1 MSAQQGTSSLTGGPR
16 AMRRKAVPT
25 TELVQTGFLP
35 GNDQHL
41 PLVITPAVDNVDL
54 AGWCAAHKEDV
65 ERYLNQYGAILFRGF
80 PLADPPEFEVV
91 ASSIAGELFGD
102 YGDLPPEETG
112 QRIYHSTP
120 YPPDKMILFH
130 NESSHFS
137 SWPLRQFFFCV
148 RPPAEAG
155 ETPLLDCRE
164 AYKLL
169 DDEIVEAF
177 ERKGLMYV
185 RNFSAGIDVPWQD
198 FFHTDDKAAVERACA
213 DAGMTSEWTE
223 LGLRVRQRANGV
235 RTHPATGEQIF
246 FNQVQ
251 LHHVACLDE
260 ATRTAMRQLFADE
273 DLPRNVYYGDG
284 TTIPDSVMQRIGEV
298 FEQLCVEATWQEGDL
313 IALDNMLVA
322 HARRPFVGPRKI
334 VVAMGKMMQA
344 GENEDVRPV
353 GEEQPSG
360 QASGLRSVR

>member
-1 MSAQQGTSSLTGGPR
+1 
-16 AMRRKAVPT
+16 MRRKAVQT
-25 TELVQTGFLP
+25 TELIQTGFLP
-35 GNDQHL
+35 GNEGRL

-54 AGWCAAHKEDV
+54 AGWCASHAEDV
-65 ERYLNQYGAILFRGF
+65 ERHLDRHGAILFRGF
-80 PLADPPEFEVV
+80 PLAGAPEFEAV
-91 ASSIAGELFGD
+91 ASTIAGELFGE

-148 RPPAEAG
+148 VPSKEQG

-164 AYKLL
+164 VYEKL
-169 DDEIVEAF
+169 DKEIVEAF
-177 ERKGLMYV
+177 ESKGLMYV
-185 RNFSAGIDVPWQD
+185 RNFSEGVDVPWQD
-198 FFHTDDKAAVERACA
+198 FFHTDDKAAVEETCA
-213 DAGMTSEWTE
+213 KAGMTCEWTD
-223 LGLRVRQRANGV
+223 LGLRVSQLAKGV
-235 RTHPATGEQIF
+235 RTHPRTGERIF

-260 ATRTAMRQLFADE
+260 ETRTALRQLFADE

-284 TTIPDSVMQRIGEV
+284 TPISDEVIDRIGEV
-298 FEQLCVEATWQEGDL
+298 YEQLCVEAPWQAGDL

-322 HARRPFVGPRKI
+322 HARRPFAGERKI
-334 VVAMGKMMQA
+334 IVAMGKMVHA
-344 GENEDVRPV
+344 DDAAPA
-353 GEEQPSG
+353 P
-360 QASGLRSVR
+360 A

>member
-1 MSAQQGTSSLTGGPR
+1 MSAQQGTSR
-16 AMRRKAVPT
+16 ATEGLRGMRRKAAQT
-25 TELVQTGFLP
+25 TELVRTGFLP
-35 GNDQHL
+35 GNEERL

-54 AGWCAAHKEDV
+54 AGWCASHAEDV
-65 ERYLNQYGAILFRGF
+65 ERHLDRYGAIMFRGF
-80 PLADPPEFEVV
+80 PLADAPEFEAV
-91 ASSIAGELFGD
+91 ASTIAGELFGE

-120 YPPDKMILFH
+120 YPHDKMILFH

-148 RPPAEAG
+148 VPSQEGG

-164 AYKLL
+164 VCEVL
-169 DDEIVEAF
+169 DKEIVEAF

-185 RNFSAGIDVPWQD
+185 RNFSESVDVPWQD
-198 FFHTDDKAAVERACA
+198 FFHTDEKAAVERTCA
-213 DAGMTSEWTE
+213 NAGMTCEWTE
-223 LGLRVRQRANGV
+223 LGLRVRQRAKGV
-235 RTHPATGEQIF
+235 RTQPRTGERIF

-260 ATRTAMRQLFADE
+260 ETRTALRQLFADE

-284 TTIPDSVMQRIGEV
+284 TPIPDEVIDRIGEV
-298 FEQLCVEATWQEGDL
+298 YEQLCVETPWQKGDL

-322 HARRPFVGPRKI
+322 HARRPFVGERKI
-334 VVAMGKMMQA
+334 IVAMGKMAHA
-344 GENEDVRPV
+344 GDAAP
-353 GEEQPSG
+353 
-360 QASGLRSVR
+360 AAA